1 MPKSKTYY
9 DNKIVKKPWGFEYV
23 VYRDSNKLVV
33 TLLNIEH
40 NKSTSLHCH
49 PNKKSGFI
57 LLNGKAEFQL
67 GLWKKI
73 RNSFF
78 SIKKE

>member
-1 MPKSKTYY
+1 M
-9 DNKIVKKPWGFEYV
+9 GFEYV
-23 VYRDSNKLVV
+23 VYRDKKKLVV

-49 PNKKSGFI
+49 PKKKSGFI

-67 GLWKKI
+67 GFGKKDLKFI
-73 RNSFF
+73 LLHQ
-78 SIKKE
+78 KE